1 MANLQ
6 ITDRPRTV
14 WTPTYSVHNPFSP
27 SFELW
32 RIWLPERRTL
42 QNARIRCC
50 DRLWLILFFKV
61 RLISAAKARAHFSN
75 SASVFEIHS
84 RRSFFR
90 MNLSFLLLAYESHKK
105 WATYFNGYE
114 YTYKLKAAIFIS
126 PLLRRVRYNLA
137 TPLPPGIYIVFGK
150 REVRG
155 EPFRQYFP
163 HQTATISLQN
173 WGRSAIAI
181 EITENK
187 VVQLFFIN
195 APVSVIKV

>member
-1 MANLQ
+1 MD
-6 ITDRPRTV
+6 T
-14 WTPTYSVHNPFSP
+14 H
-27 SFELW
+27 
-32 RIWLPERRTL
+32 
-42 QNARIRCC
+42 
-50 DRLWLILFFKV
+50 
-61 RLISAAKARAHFSN
+61 
-75 SASVFEIHS
+75 
-84 RRSFFR
+84 
-90 MNLSFLLLAYESHKK
+90 
-105 WATYFNGYE
+105 
-114 YTYKLKAAIFIS
+114 TYKLKAAIFIS
-126 PLLRRVRYNLA
+126 PLLRRVHYNLA

-187 VVQLFFIN
+187 EVQLFFIN

>member
-1 MANLQ
+1 MD
-6 ITDRPRTV
+6 T
-14 WTPTYSVHNPFSP
+14 H
-27 SFELW
+27 
-32 RIWLPERRTL
+32 
-42 QNARIRCC
+42 
-50 DRLWLILFFKV
+50 
-61 RLISAAKARAHFSN
+61 
-75 SASVFEIHS
+75 
-84 RRSFFR
+84 
-90 MNLSFLLLAYESHKK
+90 
-105 WATYFNGYE
+105 
-114 YTYKLKAAIFIS
+114 TYKLKAAIFIS

-187 VVQLFFIN
+187 EVQLFFIN
-195 APVSVIKV
+195 APVSVIKAGVMWQYLPGSSPILLVEPKSCEPSAPLHQWSLRTNYTSVSVNTIQLSPEGEGKSIQLSPEGEVNSGDGYTETRSVEGFIQRYLSSAMNQPWGG